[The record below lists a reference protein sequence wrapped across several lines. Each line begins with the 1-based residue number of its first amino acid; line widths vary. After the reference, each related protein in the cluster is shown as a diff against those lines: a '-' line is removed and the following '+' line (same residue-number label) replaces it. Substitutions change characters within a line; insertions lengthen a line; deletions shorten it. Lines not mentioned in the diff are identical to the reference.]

1 MQLWATSKLADQIAA
16 GQVSAREK
24 VGYFI
29 FAAVF
34 SVVTAYAVDW
44 VSPRDTSWLHLY
56 EGIVV
61 SVITFAGAQRVA
73 SCYQASIDGAFF
85 EMAYLLS
92 VPLLIKITLAAW
104 VAIYVGYWLF
114 SVALPHI
121 SADSA
126 ESANAISYWLGRT
139 SQIFPFLVAVA
150 AALVFWFRLAHHVT
164 YIAAKRDA

>member
-34 SVVTAYAVDW
+34 SVATGYAVDW
-44 VSPRDTSWLHLY
+44 GPRDTSWLHVY

-61 SVITFAGAQRVA
+61 CVITFAGAQKVA
-73 SCYQASIDGAFF
+73 SCYQAPIDGAFF

-92 VPLLIKITLAAW
+92 VPLLIKTTLAAW
-104 VAIYVGYWLF
+104 VAIYGGYWLF
-114 SVALPHI
+114 SAALPHI

-126 ESANAISYWLGRT
+126 ESAKAISYWLGRT

-150 AALVFWFRLAHHVT
+150 IALVFWFRLAHHVT
-164 YIAAKRDA
+164 YIAAKRSA